1 MRGLALLIIM
11 TLSVSAS
18 EPTVPWANKFFVKDN
33 PPAVITH
40 DFGTVPHGTVLTH
53 KLTIT
58 NIYDVPMQ
66 IIDVRKSCVCLDA
79 VPPQQVLQP
88 HETAELVLVMNAG
101 KFTGANTQSF
111 FVTFGPQY
119 VSTAVIR
126 VSAVSRSDV
135 TLTPGQVN
143 FGVVALGAKPVQ
155 TVSIKYTGKQKDWKI
170 TGVAAAP
177 TTLDVQIREGR
188 GGLLGLGGPE
198 YSVTV
203 GLKEGAAPGPIT
215 ETVSLKT
222 SDPAAP
228 LVQISVSGSVQA
240 PVTVSPANVSFGSV
254 KLGSTAEARVM
265 VRAAKPFKI
274 EPLPESTEGLSVE
287 PFPAS
292 TLVQVVTVKFSPKS
306 LGKIAKTVT
315 LTTDL
320 GPVTLMIDGEGA
332 P

>member
-1 MRGLALLIIM
+1 MRGFALLIIT

-18 EPTVPWANKFFVKDN
+18 EPAAPWANRFFVKDN

-143 FGVVALGAKPVQ
+143 FGVVALGAKPAQ

-177 TTLDVQIREGR
+177 ATLDVQIREGR

-198 YSVTV
+198 YTV
-203 GLKEGAAPGPIT
+203 AVALKEGAVPGPIT

-228 LVQISVSGSVQA
+228 LVQISVSGNVQA
-240 PVTVSPANVSFGSV
+240 PVTVSPASVSF
-254 KLGSTAEARVM
+254 
-265 VRAAKPFKI
+265 
-274 EPLPESTEGLSVE
+274 
-287 PFPAS
+287 
-292 TLVQVVTVKFSPKS
+292 
-306 LGKIAKTVT
+306 
-315 LTTDL
+315 
-320 GPVTLMIDGEGA
+320 
-332 P
+332 